1 MSDRP
6 PDDARSL
13 VGRLYETYGASL
25 YRYAVLLLADA
36 AAAEDVV
43 QQVFATILRQ
53 PQAPRLHEEAHYLR
67 TAVRNEC
74 YSHLR
79 RLRSQRQLGDERAL
93 IEPVREGGSREER
106 IALERAIRDL
116 PPEQREVIYLH
127 VFEGLTFQE
136 IATGLDASI
145 NTVAA
150 RYRYALGRL
159 RQILS
164 SAQRSQQR
172 T

>member
-1 MSDRP
+1 MSNRP

-13 VGRLYETYGASL
+13 VGRLYDTYGASL
-25 YRYAVLLLADA
+25 YRYAALLLADA
-36 AAAEDVV
+36 TAAEDVV

-53 PQAPRLHEEAHYLR
+53 GPRLDEEAHYLR
-67 TAVRNEC
+67 RAVRNEC

-79 RLRSQRQLGDERAL
+79 RLRRQGEVDDRAL
-93 IEPVREGGSREER
+93 IEPAVESASREER
-106 IALERAIRDL
+106 IALERAIREL

-150 RYRYALGRL
+150 HYRYALGRL
-159 RQILS
+159 RQILTS
-164 SAQRSQQR
+164 GQH

>member
-116 PPEQREVIYLH
+116 PPEQREVIYLGGDRRARALAESIL
-127 VFEGLTFQE
+127 VLQQARSER
-136 IATGLDASI
+136 ATITMERVS
-145 NTVAA
+145 AA
-150 RYRYALGRL
+150 DGV
-159 RQILS
+159 
-164 SAQRSQQR
+164 QQ
-172 T
+172 